1 MLKQPEKVT
10 TNNSQKQNH
19 TSPLLK
25 NHLKISFIAVVFP
38 LMFLSISA
46 FFFFQKLSNAFDI
59 AIDDLI
65 SDVIP
70 ITQIKDKV
78 QLSIIAFDRYLENF
92 EDDEKNQ
99 FIKYSDEIKL
109 FLTDT
114 IKLGNEDNSLTND
127 LYRTA
132 YLSWRK
138 VNRTAF
144 KIITKI
150 DINKRSIPH
159 QLTHKFYQNIIAT
172 TLILD
177 QLHLNMQD
185 RIKINFHQTK
195 QLESQ
200 LFLFL
205 SLFFILIYLAALA
218 SIIYLNKSILKPIN
232 LLENWV
238 SKHSEISRIKPLE
251 LNSYREF
258 ELIAENYMKFSKI
271 IRDKELF
278 LEDLTQKDSL
288 TKLYNKRYFI
298 KRLVDE
304 HHRHQRYHTNYCLM
318 LIDVDHLSSVN
329 RSYGEAVCE
338 LTLIKIAQLLDEA
351 IRPTDFLAH
360 YESDRFIIIL
370 PEVELHGSNMTA
382 ERIINSISETV
393 FNINEFKFGI
403 TVSIGFSFAQEELSL
418 SDVLQCVDNS
428 LQQAKLSGRN
438 QAQYCE
444 TTKELPFKFKAKY
457 LIDKDFNIS

>member
-1 MLKQPEKVT
+1 MLKQSEKVT
-10 TNNSQKQNH
+10 SNNSQNQNR
-19 TSPLLK
+19 TAPLLK
-25 NHLKISFIAVVFP
+25 NHLKISFIAVVLP
-38 LMFLSISA
+38 LIFLSISG

-59 AIDDLI
+59 AIDDI
-65 SDVIP
+65 ASNIVP

-78 QLSIIAFDRYLENF
+78 QLSIIAFNRYLENF
-92 EDDEKNQ
+92 EPDEKNQ

-127 LYRTA
+127 LCRTA

-138 VNRTAF
+138 ANRISL
-144 KIITKI
+144 KIMAEIESNTP
-150 DINKRSIPH
+150 SIPY
-159 QLTHKFYQNIIAT
+159 QLLHSFYQNIIAT

-185 RIKINFHQTK
+185 RTKINFHKTK
-195 QLESQ
+195 QLKYQ

-205 SLFFILIYLAALA
+205 GLFLILAYLTALI

-232 LLENWV
+232 LLEKWV
-238 SKHSEISRIKPLE
+238 SKRSETSKLKPLE
-251 LNSYREF
+251 LNSYSEF
-258 ELIAENYMKFSKI
+258 ERIAENYMKLSKI
-271 IRDKELF
+271 IRDKDLF
-278 LEDLTQKDSL
+278 LEDITQKDSL

-318 LIDVDHLSSVN
+318 MIDVDHLGSVN

-338 LTLIKIAQLLDEA
+338 LTLIQITQLLKET

-382 ERIINSISETV
+382 ERIINSVSETV

-403 TVSIGFSFAQEELSL
+403 TVSAGFSFAHEELSL
-418 SDVLQCVDNS
+418 SDVLQCVDYS
-428 LQQAKLSGRN
+428 LQQAKLFGRN

-444 TTKELPFKFKAKY
+444 STKELPFKFKSKY
-457 LIDKDFNIS
+457 LIDKDFNIH

>member
-1 MLKQPEKVT
+1 MLKLPEKVT
-10 TNNSQKQNH
+10 TDNSQNQNR
-19 TSPLLK
+19 TAPLLK
-25 NHLKISFIAVVFP
+25 NHLKISFIAVVLP
-38 LMFLSISA
+38 LVFLSISG

-59 AIDDLI
+59 AIDDI
-65 SDVIP
+65 ASNIVP

-78 QLSIIAFDRYLENF
+78 QLSIIAFNRYLENF
-92 EDDEKNQ
+92 EPDEINQ
-99 FIKYSDEIKL
+99 FIKYSGEIKL

-138 VNRTAF
+138 VNRISL
-144 KIITKI
+144 KIMAKVESNTP
-150 DINKRSIPH
+150 SIPH
-159 QLTHKFYQNIIAT
+159 QLLHDFYQNIIAT

-185 RIKINFHQTK
+185 RTKINFHKTK

-205 SLFFILIYLAALA
+205 GLFLVLVYLATLI
-218 SIIYLNKSILKPIN
+218 SIIYLNNSIIKPIN
-232 LLENWV
+232 LLDKWISERSAT
-238 SKHSEISRIKPLE
+238 SKLKPLE

-258 ELIAENYMKFSKI
+258 ERIAENYIKLSKI
-271 IRDKELF
+271 IRDKDLF
-278 LEDLTQKDSL
+278 LEELTQKDNL

-318 LIDVDHLSSVN
+318 LIDVDHLGSVN

-338 LTLIKIAQLLDEA
+338 LTLIQIAQLLEEA

-382 ERIINSISETV
+382 ERIINSVSETV

-418 SDVLQCVDNS
+418 SDVLQCVDYS

-444 TTKELPFKFKAKY
+444 STKELPFKFKAKY
-457 LIDKDFNIS
+457 LIDKDFNIH